1 MLIYTV
7 KHQILAKSNEV
18 EPKIFHA
25 YFIIYPF
32 DYYLLSMVIFSLFPS
47 FIPT

>member
-7 KHQILAKSNEV
+7 KHQILAKSNEI
-18 EPKIFHA
+18 EPKMSHA
-25 YFIIYPF
+25 CFITYPF